1 MRIGESVR
9 GLARS
14 VLHPQT
20 TVRWRLTLLYGG
32 LFLVSG
38 AALLAVTYTLVAHAS
53 VAGGPFAE
61 VIDRPPGA
69 NPPSFSGGP
78 PNRSIRAGQTTVAKT
93 IPPPIR
99 HLLASTQGR
108 SVIRSVGSAQRISDL
123 HSLEIESVI
132 ALAIMALISGAL
144 GWVISGRVL
153 RPLRTMTA
161 TTQEI
166 SEANLNRRLAMEGPP
181 DELRE
186 LGDTIDGL
194 LGRLEGAFDA
204 QRRFVA
210 NASHELRT
218 PLTTARVLLEMVIS
232 DPNAT
237 VETFRETCAQV
248 LDEGEQQEQLIDALL
263 TLAQGQRGIVEREA
277 VDLATLVAELV
288 RVREPEAA
296 ARELALVSALE
307 PAPVSGDR
315 RLIERLVANLLD
327 NALRHNDPGGRVRVT
342 TAARGDRATLV
353 VANTGPLVPA
363 DQVER
368 LLQPFQRLATDRV
381 GYREGVGLGLSIVA
395 AIADAHDAQLA
406 LEPGA
411 EGGLEIEVRFPRGPA
426 PDRPALAPVPAVR
439 VAAGP

>member
-1 MRIGESVR
+1 VIN
-9 GLARS
+9 
-14 VLHPQT
+14 
-20 TVRWRLTLLYGG
+20 
-32 LFLVSG
+32 
-38 AALLAVTYTLVAHAS
+38 
-53 VAGGPFAE
+53 GP
-61 VIDRPPGA
+61 PPNA
-69 NPPSFSGGP
+69 NPPRFAGGGAAGGSFRQARVLGS
-78 PNRSIRAGQTTVAKT
+78 KT
-93 IPPPIR
+93 IPAPVR
-99 HLLASTQGR
+99 HLLASSQGR
-108 SVIRSVGSAQRISDL
+108 RAIFAVGSAQRISDL

-144 GWVISGRVL
+144 GWAISGRVL

-166 SEANLNRRLAMEGPP
+166 SEANLNRRLAMAGPP
-181 DELRE
+181 DELHE
-186 LGDTIDGL
+186 LADTIDGL

-218 PLTTARVLLEMVIS
+218 PLTTARALLEMVIS

-237 VETFRETCAQV
+237 VETFRETCEQV

-263 TLAQGQRGIVEREA
+263 ALAHGQRGIVQREA
-277 VDLATLVAELV
+277 VDLATVVAELV
-288 RVREPEAA
+288 HVREPEAA
-296 ARELALVSALE
+296 ARELAFASALE

-315 RLIERLVANLLD
+315 RLLERLVANLLD
-327 NALRHNDPGGRVRVT
+327 NALRHNAPGGRVSVS
-342 TAARGDRATLV
+342 TAAGGEHATLV
-353 VANTGPLVPA
+353 VANTGPPVPA

-381 GYREGVGLGLSIVA
+381 GYRDGLGLGLSIVA
-395 AIADAHDAQLA
+395 AIADAHGAELA

-426 PDRPALAPVPAVR
+426 PGRPAVAPAPAPQVR
-439 VAAGP
+439 VAAEP